1 MKAAAV
7 YVASK
12 RFLFKKGKNLKNK
25 TFKSMTG
32 NTANPN
38 PGYQPTPKPSNNK
51 TGFIVAIAILAVASI
66 GLLIATITQNKAKTE
81 FATKLTET
89 EQLKADVEKQYY
101 AALSELEEMRGS
113 NEELN
118 ALIEKQK
125 EELATQKDKID
136 VLLRDS
142 KNLSQARAE
151 VKRLNSLMQQ
161 YVAEINQLR
170 EQNQEL
176 TAENSQLSEQKTA
189 LEGELTTQKM
199 TNEELSSA
207 KAALVSEKES
217 LEKDK
222 ASLSKKVNY
231 ASVIKV
237 TGLEI
242 EGLKT
247 KSSGKTSKE
256 RKASNIDQLQICF
269 STTVNEVAEQGAEV
283 YHIRVID
290 PQGVTLAVEDLGSG
304 VFTSSAND
312 DQLPFTT
319 SKEFDYNNNATK
331 LCSTWAP
338 NQPFTK
344 GTYKVEIYNKGY
356 MAGAGSITLK

>member
-125 EELATQKDKID
+125 EELATQ
-136 VLLRDS
+136 
-142 KNLSQARAE
+142 NLSQARAE